1 MKKNLVLYVGLMA
14 ILTFVVACEKKN
26 SSTAIAP
33 DYSATGNPNPNNQ
46 TVTGSNTYTNPAT
59 QNSSFV
65 AGGIGWSNPTC
76 ISTGSTS
83 LKGISGTTE
92 VILSFLGAATSGT
105 YAITSKPSTNSC
117 ALVAYNVPDQPAGV
131 LWYGRSGTVVVSTNS
146 TSIGAQ
152 LMNAVCTQ
160 STFNFPI
167 VSVSGNIGCNQ

>member
-1 MKKNLVLYVGLMA
+1 MKKNVALLTGLAFILFLV
-14 ILTFVVACEKKN
+14 ISCEKKN
-26 SSTAIAP
+26 NSNAIAP
-33 DYSATGNPNPNNQ
+33 DFSATGNPNPNNQ

-59 QNSSFV
+59 ENSSFV
-65 AGGIGWSNPTC
+65 VGGIGWSNPTC

-83 LKGISGTTE
+83 LRGTFGTTE
-92 VILSFLGAATSGT
+92 VVLTFLGAATGGT
-105 YAITSKPSTNSC
+105 YAITTQPTANSC
-117 ALVAYNVPDQPAGV
+117 ALQAINVPNQPAGV

-167 VSVSGNIGCNQ
+167 VGVSGNINCSQ